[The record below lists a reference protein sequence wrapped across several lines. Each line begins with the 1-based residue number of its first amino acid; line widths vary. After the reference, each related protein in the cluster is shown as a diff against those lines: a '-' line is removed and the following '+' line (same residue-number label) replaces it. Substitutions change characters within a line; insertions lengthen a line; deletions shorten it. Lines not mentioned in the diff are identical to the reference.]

1 MQTALT
7 LDRALV
13 RRSPRLGSNLRAA
26 WTLFAYLALTLPL
39 MPLQALFVALKSP
52 LAVALPLAYHR
63 WCCRIFGIRLTIEGR
78 VHDGVTL
85 FAANHLSYLDITVLG
100 AVLPAS
106 FISKAE
112 VMGWP
117 LFGTLAKLQRTV
129 FIERKR
135 SRAHEHRDALVER
148 LHAGDSLILFPEGTS
163 SDGNRVLP
171 FKSSLFAAVWA
182 DAHEAG
188 HPLAVQPVTL
198 AVTHLD
204 RLPLGRDW
212 RGLYA
217 WVGDVPLGRHLWDFA
232 SLGRID
238 ITVTLHPPVQAES
251 FASRKELAQHCQD
264 RVVAGF
270 AAALTGRRLA
280 LSAPDETDAD

>member
-1 MQTALT
+1 MDAVLAA
-7 LDRALV
+7 DRSLI

-26 WTLFAYLALTLPL
+26 WTIFAYLALTLPL
-39 MPLQALFVALKSP
+39 MPLQAVFVAFKSP
-52 LAVALPLAYHR
+52 LAVKLPVFYHR
-63 WCCRIFGIRLTIEGR
+63 WCCRIFGIRLKIEGQA
-78 VHDGVTL
+78 HKGVTL

-106 FISKAE
+106 FISKDD
-112 VMGWP
+112 VRDWP
-117 LFGTLAKLQRTV
+117 LFGALAKLQRTV

-135 SRAHEHRDALVER
+135 TRAQQHRDAMIER
-148 LHAGDSLILFPEGTS
+148 LHGGDSLILFPEGTS

-171 FKSSLFAAVWA
+171 FKSSLFAALWH

-188 HPLAVQPVTL
+188 HGLAVQPVTL

-204 RLPLGRDW
+204 GIPMGRDL

-238 ITVTLHPPVQAES
+238 ITITLHPPVQAEN

-264 RVVAGF
+264 RVATGF
-270 AAALTGRRLA
+270 TAALTGRTTA
-280 LSAPDETDAD
+280 LDRR

>member
-1 MQTALT
+1 MDSVLTA
-7 LDRALV
+7 DRALM
-13 RRSPRLGSNLRAA
+13 RRSPRLGSGWRAA
-26 WTLFAYLALTLPL
+26 WTIFAYLALTLPL
-39 MPLQALFVALKSP
+39 MPLQALFVVMKSS
-52 LAVALPLAYHR
+52 LAVKLPLVYHR
-63 WCCRIFGIRLTIEGR
+63 LCCRIFGIRLKVEGR
-78 VHDGVTL
+78 RHAGVTL

-106 FISKAE
+106 FISKDDVRE
-112 VMGWP
+112 WP

-135 SRAHEHRDALVER
+135 SRAQEHRDAMIER
-148 LHAGDSLILFPEGTS
+148 LHGGDSLILFPEGTS
-163 SDGNRVLP
+163 SDGNRILP
-171 FKSSLFAAVWA
+171 FKSSLFAALWH

-204 RLPLGRDW
+204 GMPIGRDL

-238 ITVTLHPPVQAES
+238 VTVTLHEPVQAEN
-251 FASRKELAQHCQD
+251 FASRKELAQHCEQ
-264 RVVAGF
+264 RVAAGF
-270 AAALTGRRLA
+270 TAALTGRSTALA
-280 LSAPDETDAD
+280 AR

>member
-1 MQTALT
+1 MSSVLAD
-7 LDRALV
+7 DRGLM
-13 RRSPRLGSNLRAA
+13 RRSPALGSNLRAL
-26 WTLFAYLALTLPL
+26 WTIFAYLALTLPL
-39 MPLQALFVALKSP
+39 MPLQAVFVAMKSP
-52 LAVALPLAYHR
+52 LAVKLPLVYHR
-63 WCCRIFGIRLTIEGR
+63 LCCKIFGIRLRVEGER
-78 VHDGVTL
+78 HDGVTL

-106 FISKAE
+106 FISKDD
-112 VMGWP
+112 VRDWP
-117 LFGTLAKLQRTV
+117 LFGALAKLQRTV

-135 SRAHEHRDALVER
+135 TRAQQHRDAMIER

-171 FKSSLFAAVWA
+171 FKSSLFAALWH

-188 HPLAVQPVTL
+188 HPLAVQPVTI

-204 RLPLGRDW
+204 GMPLGRDL
-212 RGLYA
+212 RGFYA
-217 WVGDVPLGRHLWDFA
+217 WLGDVPLGRHLWDFA

-238 ITVTLHPPVQAES
+238 VQVILHQPVQAEA

-264 RVVAGF
+264 EVTAGF
-270 AAALTGRRLA
+270 AAALTGRAALPQLA
-280 LSAPDETDAD
+280 S